1 MPRVLFGL
9 LGIVIALFPAQV
21 RELYEQFAFKNP
33 DEATAKPSFQSAI
46 RTEGLIF
53 VLISVI
59 GGKTYDASMYVLG
72 LAGAVALFV
81 PEQALRFSMNYSY
94 DRPETI
100 EWNDGLITVIRGFGV
115 LYLLLAFNSLNNRRN
130 RN

>member
-59 GGKTYDASMYVLG
+59 GGKTYDASMYALG
-72 LAGAVALFV
+72 LAGAIALFV
-81 PEQALRFSMNYSY
+81 PKQALRFSMNYSY

-100 EWNDGLITVIRGFGV
+100 EWNDGLITVIRCFGV
-115 LYLLLAFNSLNNRRN
+115 LYLLLTFNALNNRRKKN
-130 RN
+130 